1 MMDLSF
7 LKNVEVK
14 EVAVK
19 AKADRV
25 KLDKFPIEGASFRV
39 YKNGRIFTAPVVAG
53 KYALEFS
60 AKEEV
65 VIPGKDSDDDKIK
78 EVATGNGLDIFSSEN
93 WQMIATP
100 SPMLFVAVVPRDGNP
115 KIDIYGSTTYED
127 DGTAKRSI
135 ESNTVSTFAKEY
147 LIPQL
152 ETLYGINFEEVD
164 FVDLIMNTEYAI
176 EAPKTKNGDRMY
188 SIPKT
193 VSRGDNKGDLVFLT
207 RKNISVF
214 PLTVF
219 EGIAEPEGEEVVEE
233 AGKQVDLEE
242 SIEEVQE
249 AADVTENVEEVVE
262 ETAEDVVY
270 EEPSI
275 ENGFS
280 TDTVAK

>member
-65 VIPGKDSDDDKIK
+65 VIPGKDSDGDKIK